1 MGAFYG
7 SMLVTGT
14 AAPLVGTF
22 LRRVKRTAYVLPL
35 SESQVIVWDKE
46 VQGFDGVDDLHRV
59 AGVLSVP
66 EQTTVIG
73 ALNFDD
79 EVLGLSLYR
88 GGEEI
93 DFYLSRPEMLDE
105 PEERVG
111 DADVWCDTLNV
122 PWLKPEVQALF
133 ATEDIT
139 FENERHTAIAAA
151 FGWPAWVVGVSYDA
165 IASGD
170 TPDDFPRDQLVH
182 ITPES

>member
-1 MGAFYG
+1 MGALYG
-7 SMLVTGT
+7 SLLVIGT
-14 AAPLVGTF
+14 AAPLAGPF
-22 LRRVKRTAYVLPL
+22 LTRVKRTAYVLPL
-35 SESQVIVWDKE
+35 SDSQAVVWDQE
-46 VQGFDGVDDLHRV
+46 VQGFDAVDDLHRV
-59 AGVLSVP
+59 ASVLSVP

-79 EVLGLSLYR
+79 DVLGLSLYR

-111 DADVWCDTLNV
+111 DADVWCDTLNA
-122 PWLKPEVQALF
+122 PWRKAELRALF
-133 ATEDIT
+133 ASDDVT
-139 FENERHTAIAAA
+139 FEHERHAAIAAV
-151 FGWPAWVVGVSYDA
+151 FGWPAWVVGVSYDT

-170 TPDDFPRDQLVH
+170 TPDDFPRHQLLH

>member
-14 AAPLVGTF
+14 AAPLAGAF

-35 SESQVIVWDKE
+35 SDSQAIIWDKE

-59 AGVLSVP
+59 ASILSVP
-66 EQTTVIG
+66 EQSTVIG

-79 EVLGLSLYR
+79 DVLGLSLYR

-105 PEERVG
+105 PEERMG
-111 DADVWCDTLNV
+111 EADVWRDTLNV
-122 PWLKPEVQALF
+122 PWLTAELRALF
-133 ATEDIT
+133 ASDDAT
-139 FENERHTAIAAA
+139 FETERHSAIAAA
-151 FGWPAWVVGVSYDA
+151 FGWPAWVIGVSYDT

-170 TPDDFPRDQLVH
+170 TPDDFPHDQLVH